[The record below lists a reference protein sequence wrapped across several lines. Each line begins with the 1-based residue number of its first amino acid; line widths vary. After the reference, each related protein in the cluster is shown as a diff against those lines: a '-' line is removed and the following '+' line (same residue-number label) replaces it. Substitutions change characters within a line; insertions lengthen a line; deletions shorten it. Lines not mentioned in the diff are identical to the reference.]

1 VPKSPT
7 LFEWAGGLPE
17 LTRMSRLLYEKHVP
31 ADPLLAP
38 RFAQMPPGQP
48 QRLAAWLG
56 GALGGPAAGD
66 DGDLRAVL
74 GPDADL
80 TEDERGRW
88 VALAAR
94 AADDARLPAD
104 PGFRA
109 AFASCLEWLSRT
121 APGGG
126 DAVAPRWDCGP
137 AGPPA
142 PQAETADSGPADSGP
157 ADDDLPGPGRPVG
170 FADNIKSLFRAR
182 DRQSMSFAF
191 DLWSYDDVRAHATE
205 IARRLQDG
213 SMPCDGAWSAARIDV
228 FQRWVDTG
236 LQP

>member
-1 VPKSPT
+1 V
-7 LFEWAGGLPE
+7 A
-17 LTRMSRLLYEKHVP
+17 
-31 ADPLLAP
+31 
-38 RFAQMPPGQP
+38 
-48 QRLAAWLG
+48 
-56 GALGGPAAGD
+56 

-80 TEDERGRW
+80 TEDERARW

-109 AFASCLEWLSRT
+109 AFASCLEWLSRS
-121 APGGG
+121 APGGDG
-126 DAVAPRWDCGP
+126 AAAAPRWDWGP

-142 PQAETADSGPADSGP
+142 PQADTADAGP
-157 ADDDLPGPGRPVG
+157 ADDARPGPGQPVG
-170 FADNIKSLFRAR
+170 FAAHIKSLFRAR

-213 SMPCDGAWSAARIDV
+213 SMPCDGAWSAARIEV